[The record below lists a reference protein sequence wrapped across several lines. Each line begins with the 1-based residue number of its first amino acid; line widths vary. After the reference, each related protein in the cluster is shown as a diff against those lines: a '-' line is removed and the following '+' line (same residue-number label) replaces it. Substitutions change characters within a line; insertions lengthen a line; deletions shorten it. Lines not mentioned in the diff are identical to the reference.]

1 MCFKVGMILKIT
13 QDDKK
18 FISNISVDKG
28 HDLTLASNTYQTSLN
43 EDFPEELEIKIG
55 TNRLLYTKKQWKF
68 EDKNYSLRYG
78 TNPSQIGAFYIPQKT
93 SLDWNFLKMGKNG
106 PSATN
111 IEDISQAIEILKY
124 FEPERPSC
132 IIMKHLIP
140 SAFMT
145 GSLDIPLVD
154 IYTEARNLDYL
165 SSFGGVIVF
174 NTSIDLETAKKISE
188 SFIEVLAAPKIDEEV
203 VSYFNNIPNKS
214 QVRIVELGEIFRL
227 PKYKGDALGLYD
239 INIKMQVDGSVILEQ
254 PFLSQITSVESLFF
268 NAFVYE
274 EEKKYQVKYK
284 PTEEVLQDLVDSYHI
299 LQAVRSNAAVIMKDG
314 RALCGSGETKR
325 VDAITRALEKVQDY
339 KNKKYLPNNTEV
351 IKDWSNSV
359 ASTDGFPPFEDS
371 IEQLHTI
378 GVKHVLLP
386 PGGKNSYKIIQKA
399 NELQMSISFT
409 PKTARC
415 FTHK

>member
-1 MCFKVGMILKIT
+1 
-13 QDDKK
+13 
-18 FISNISVDKG
+18 
-28 HDLTLASNTYQTSLN
+28 
-43 EDFPEELEIKIG
+43 
-55 TNRLLYTKKQWKF
+55 
-68 EDKNYSLRYG
+68 
-78 TNPSQIGAFYIPQKT
+78 
-93 SLDWNFLKMGKNG
+93 
-106 PSATN
+106 
-111 IEDISQAIEILKY
+111 
-124 FEPERPSC
+124 
-132 IIMKHLIP
+132 MKHLIP